1 MELNSLP
8 TFYTL
13 VMRALAKYPARI
25 AFRQG
30 DAQLSYRQVS
40 ALIAGEQAVFRAHG
54 FGRGAKIAFLSEN
67 RPEPW
72 CANVAAQGLGIAT
85 TWLHPLSALDLHVD
99 QLAELGAVALVI
111 DTDAF
116 ATRARELAD
125 RVPGLMIF
133 SVGAATVGHDLM
145 HLADESADV
154 PAQDIASSGDI
165 VNLSLTGGTTGR
177 SKIVM
182 KSGASVAM
190 QSITLNGELGMP
202 DCPRYLAL
210 APISH
215 VSGQLILPT
224 LMRGGTIHLAR
235 KFDVDEFVRIVERE
249 RINATLMVPTMVY
262 RLLDAAPDRA
272 ALQSLELIAYAG
284 SVISPDRLGQAM
296 DLVGPVFAQIYAQA
310 ECTPIAILSKEHHDR
325 GDPASLQACGT
336 PVSTVQ
342 LAIASDAGEY
352 ESDPGKV
359 GEICVRGPA
368 VTAGYLDN
376 PDETGVALADG
387 WLHTGDIGFIDEFG
401 RLSIVDRKKDMI
413 VTGGTNVYPREVED
427 LLNSHPDVSSCAVI
441 GVPHESWG
449 EAVHAFII
457 LRPGHK
463 LPAEALQRHVR
474 DRKGPLYAPKTID
487 IVGSLPLT
495 AVGKVDKQALRAP
508 FWKGR
513 ARNVA

>member
-1 MELNSLP
+1 MELNNLP

-13 VMRALAKYPARI
+13 VMRALAKLPARI
-25 AFRQG
+25 AFKQDG
-30 DAQLSYRQVS
+30 AQLSYLQVR
-40 ALIAGEQAVFRAHG
+40 ALIAGKQAVFRAHG
-54 FGRGAKIAFLSEN
+54 FARGTRIAFLSEN

-85 TWLHPLSALDLHVD
+85 TWLHPLSALDLHVE

-116 ATRARELAD
+116 VARARELAD
-125 RVPGLMIF
+125 RVPGLTIF
-133 SVGAATVGHDLM
+133 SVGGTTVGLDLVS
-145 HLADESADV
+145 LADESRDV
-154 PAQDIASSGDI
+154 PALDIAMPGDI

-182 KSGASVAM
+182 KSGASVSM
-190 QSITLNGELGMP
+190 QSIILSGELGMP
-202 DCPRYLAL
+202 TCPNYLAL

-235 KFDVDEFVRIVERE
+235 KFDADSFVEIVERE
-249 RINATLMVPTMVY
+249 GINATLMVPTMVY
-262 RLLDAAPDRA
+262 RLLDAAPDRT
-272 ALQSLELIAYAG
+272 ALRSLELIAYAG

-325 GDPASLQACGT
+325 NDPASLQACGT

-342 LAIASDAGEY
+342 VAIASQAGEY
-352 ESDPGKV
+352 ESDPGKI

-376 PDETGVALADG
+376 PAETDAALADD
-387 WLHTGDIGFIDEFG
+387 WLHTGDIGFIDAFG

-413 VTGGTNVYPREVED
+413 VTGGSNVYPREVED

-441 GVPHESWG
+441 GVPHDSWG
-449 EAVHAFII
+449 EAVHAVIV
-457 LRPGHK
+457 LRPDRK
-463 LPAEALQRHVR
+463 LPAEALQHYVR
-474 DRKGPLYAPKTID
+474 DRKGPLYAPKTVD
-487 IVGSLPLT
+487 IVDSLPLT
-495 AVGKVDKQALRAP
+495 AVGKIDKQALRAP
-508 FWKGR
+508 FWEGR